1 MNRLQLAVL
10 LGAIG
15 IFFAMY
21 FGCETKSKDQK
32 TLEKSRVFS
41 AQGTDIAVL
50 LKAGKEKIS
59 EDFSAEINA
68 VEELLSAS
76 RNDTAA
82 MVSSYKSLA
91 ALWYQA
97 GNPEISGYYAGQIA
111 EIQPSEDAWAR
122 AGTTYAICVQRK
134 PEAKVLEFCTQ
145 GAVTALEKAIS
156 LNPEN
161 IAHRVNLA
169 VVYAENPPKEDVM
182 RGVTML
188 LELSRQY
195 PDDIAVLNNLGRLAN
210 KTGQYDRALKRFERV
225 LELDPGNPVATC
237 LLAETWEGL
246 GDNAKA
252 TMYAEACKNFDQ

>member
-10 LGAIG
+10 LGATG

-41 AQGTDIAVL
+41 AKGTDIAVL
-50 LKAGKEKIS
+50 IRAGKEKLGD
-59 EDFSAEINA
+59 ELAAEIMA
-68 VEELLSAS
+68 GEEVLSSS
-76 RNDTAA
+76 RGDTAGMISA
-82 MVSSYKSLA
+82 YKSLA
-91 ALWYQA
+91 GLWYQA

-111 EIQPSEDAWAR
+111 EMNPTEEAWSR
-122 AGTTYAICVQRK
+122 AGTTYAICVQRN

-156 LNPEN
+156 LNPNN

-169 VVYAENPPKEDVM
+169 VVYAENPPKDDVM
-182 RGVTML
+182 RGITML
-188 LELSRQY
+188 LELNRQH

-210 KTGQYDRALKRFERV
+210 KTGQFDRALKRFERV
-225 LELDPGNPVATC
+225 LELEPGNPVATC
-237 LLAETWEGL
+237 LLAETWQGL
-246 GDNAKA
+246 GDSAKA
-252 TMYAEACKNFDQ
+252 SMYAEACKNFDK